1 MHVFYRYF
9 FIFFSFIITSQVQAR
24 QACDWPFRTAITVN
38 ESSGLSTSNYSV
50 KLTLTGTAGGT
61 LHPDY
66 NWSSN
71 GADLRIFASDDVTP
85 MSFSISSW
93 NATTQIAEVWVTFA
107 TLSAN
112 SSNTLYVYYGNPN
125 VSTADSGS
133 PPTTAYVDDK
143 IKFHTRYNNDQI
155 NDPDSYAEAKALF
168 DSQDDSNNNYGC
180 SHPDTYSGI
189 RNATQ
194 NSGGASIDFIAY
206 STALFTVPSSGTW
219 GVRYGADYGLGGGL
233 YVDGVALDERWLEDL
248 WWSNSWSNPDVL
260 SGITTLSAGEHKLE
274 IIGAEG
280 GNDGGLTIQFYNG
293 STGTWE
299 QDATTHGIT
308 IRSEACP
315 VIRHTIQYG
324 SHDTCDTD
332 LRVRN
337 QDTDL
342 DSAATS
348 TWEINVPQ
356 TVEVRIRNT
365 NSATSGYASPSP
377 NTLELTLPTGFIL
390 QASNGTDWQT
400 CSQTS
405 NVVTCI
411 YSNSIS
417 RSSNSAYVN
426 LTLMAGPTTSI
437 GTSSIVVE
445 AITSGYDVTPSN
457 DVNTFNIN
465 VINAGAL
472 PAVTPSCPPQAGIW
486 AQFFDTT
493 GYAGSGAYPTIAN
506 AADMQTFV
514 DDNKNIQQQDGKTIL
529 ANINGTANPFN
540 DAASDPNDEYFL
552 TVFEGYIYAPST
564 DDYTFGVDGDDA
576 IEFWLDGAIA
586 STFYGL
592 HGTNGSPQGQN
603 ELRLAQGYHSIEY
616 RMQEHTGGAVFQL
629 FTREGGGTAR
639 STDITPDSYFYHCAG
654 NTDIDISST
663 VNVESDDINGTS
675 LAKAIPNSIIKHTVT
690 GTNKGNI
697 STDNASTI
705 ITIAIDS
712 SNELFVKD
720 LNGAGSGPISFTD
733 GSSPASSGLS
743 YNYNPTDG
751 TGDSLWFSTNGST
764 FTDSTDTSNDYN
776 SAITHFQVRFDGSL
790 KSSMDSTEPNFSFEY
805 QVRVK

>member
-1 MHVFYRYF
+1 MHVFYRYL
-9 FIFFSFIITSQVQAR
+9 FIFFSLIVASQVQAR
-24 QACDWPFRTAITVN
+24 QSCDWPFRTAITVN

-50 KLTLTGTAGGT
+50 KLTLTGTTGGT

-66 NWSSN
+66 NWSTD
-71 GADLRIFASDDVTP
+71 GADLRVFASDDVTP
-85 MSFSISSW
+85 MTFSISSW
-93 NATTQIAEVWVTFA
+93 NATSQIAEVWVTFA
-107 TLSAN
+107 NLSAN
-112 SSNTLYVYYGNPN
+112 SSNTLYVYYGNQN
-125 VSTADSGS
+125 ASSADNGT
-133 PPTTAYVDDK
+133 PPTTAYVDGK
-143 IKFHTRYNNDQI
+143 IKFHTRYNNDQV

-168 DSQDDSNNNYGC
+168 DSQDDNNNNYGC
-180 SHPDTYSGI
+180 SHPDTYAGI

-206 STALFTVPSSGTW
+206 STALFTVPTSGTW

-248 WWSNSWSNPDVL
+248 WWSNNWNNSDVL
-260 SGITTLSAGEHKLE
+260 SGTTFLTAGEHKLE

-293 STGTWE
+293 VTGTWE
-299 QDATTHGIT
+299 QDATTHGIS

-315 VIRHTIQYG
+315 VVRHTIQYG

-342 DSAATS
+342 DAAATS

-365 NSATSGYASPSP
+365 GDATPGYDSPSP
-377 NTLELTLPTGFIL
+377 SLIELTLPAGFEL
-390 QASNGTDWQT
+390 QASNGTDWGACTQNTNIVT
-400 CSQTS
+400 CS
-405 NVVTCI
+405 
-411 YSNSIS
+411 YLESIIRRDES
-417 RSSNSAYVN
+417 TYVN
-426 LTLMAGPTTSI
+426 ITLMPGATTPTGANTIS
-437 GTSSIVVE
+437 VE

-457 DVNTFNIN
+457 DINTFNIS
-465 VINAGAL
+465 VVNAGAL
-472 PAVTPSCPPQAGIW
+472 PAVTPSCTPQAGIW

-493 GYAGSGAYPTIAN
+493 GYSGNPSFPTISN
-506 AADMQTFV
+506 ASDMQTFV
-514 DDNKNIQQQDGKTIL
+514 NDNKTLSKQDGKTIL
-529 ANINGTANPFN
+529 SNINGTANPFN
-540 DAASDPNDEYFL
+540 DAVSDPNDEYFL
-552 TVFEGYIYAPST
+552 TVFEGYIFAPST

-576 IEFWLDGAIA
+576 IEFWLDGSIVSA
-586 STFYGL
+586 FYGL
-592 HGTNGSPQGQN
+592 HGTAGSPQGQN

-639 STDITPDSYFYHCAG
+639 SSDITPDAYFFHCAG
-654 NTDIDISST
+654 NTNIDISST
-663 VNVESDDINGTS
+663 VSVESDDINGTS

-697 STDNASTI
+697 STDNGSTI

-712 SNELFVKD
+712 RNELFVKD
-720 LNGAGSGPISFTD
+720 LNGANSGPITFID
-733 GSSPASSGLS
+733 GTGTESSGLS
-743 YNYNPTDG
+743 YLYNATDG

-764 FTDSTDTSNDYN
+764 FTDTTDTSNDYN
-776 SAITHFQVRFDGSL
+776 SAITHFQIRFDGSL
-790 KSSMDSTEPNFSFEY
+790 KSSMSAVEPKFNFEY